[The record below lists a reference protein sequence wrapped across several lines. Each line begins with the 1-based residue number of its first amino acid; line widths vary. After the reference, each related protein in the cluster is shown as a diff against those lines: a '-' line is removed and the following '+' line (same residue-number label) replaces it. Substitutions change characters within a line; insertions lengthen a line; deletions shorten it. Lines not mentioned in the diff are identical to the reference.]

1 MYEYKRGRERWLGI
15 KKLLCN
21 TNFFLDP
28 PPEIMHYVCNR
39 TNKHNCVKK
48 SVAKCKI
55 KILQNKEQ
63 PKFNIKFK
71 LKLASIF
78 YYTPNFL
85 FYYISLLI

>member
-1 MYEYKRGRERWLGI
+1 MVRN
-15 KKLLCN
+15 KKI
-21 TNFFLDP
+21 TMMQHKFFLDP

-39 TNKHNCVKK
+39 TNKQNCVQK

-63 PKFNIKFK
+63 PKFNINFK

-78 YYTPNFL
+78 HYTPNFL
-85 FYYISLLI
+85 FNYISLLI